1 MTVLPTRP
9 HSHME
14 INHPDQLSVEHPT
27 PPGDSSSLNQNGP
40 GKQDGERCSTSGQAP
55 EQEGSLHPEKGAH
68 DVAEELSRQ
77 LEDIISTYGSAASPR
92 GKESTSETKE
102 QPPNTEAPDNE
113 DVDYEETTEEIDREP
128 TAPEEPAAAKEPVSN
143 KEQKLEKKILKGL
156 GKYYVLMSLSDIP
169 CPQPCSRA
177 GMPSPPPPLSPRHFL
192 IQCRHSLLHTLAL
205 ALALALAL
213 TLALSFL
220 PSPQPANSPESR
232 LPINLPLI
240 YSNLARIGFFHWQR
254 NNLSAI

>member
-177 GMPSPPPPLSPRHFL
+177 GMPSPPRHSHPGISLYNADILSCTLSLSLLLLLSLSLSLSPSSPAP
-192 IQCRHSLLHTLAL
+192 SLRTHLRAD
-205 ALALALAL
+205 
-213 TLALSFL
+213 
-220 PSPQPANSPESR
+220 SR
-232 LPINLPLI
+232 
-240 YSNLARIGFFHWQR
+240 
-254 NNLSAI
+254 